1 MSNWIVARVRSFRNA
16 FAGLFF
22 NLWKERN
29 FQVQLFIAILVV
41 SAGFLL
47 SIERSDWMI
56 VILTIGVV
64 LSAEIMNTSVEKL
77 CDLYSEKNDP
87 KIRIIKDSAAAAV
100 LLVSA
105 AALIIGVVVFLPYL
119 LRLLGGVAA

>member
-1 MSNWIVARVRSFRNA
+1 MSNWIVARVRSFKNA

-29 FQVQLFIAILVV
+29 FQVQMVIAILVV

-100 LLVSA
+100 LLVSV